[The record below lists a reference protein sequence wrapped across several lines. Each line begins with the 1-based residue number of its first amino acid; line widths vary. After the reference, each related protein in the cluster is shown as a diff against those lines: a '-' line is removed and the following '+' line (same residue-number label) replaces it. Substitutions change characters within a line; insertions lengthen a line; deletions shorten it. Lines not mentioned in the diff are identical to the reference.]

1 MISLQ
6 QIEEQLK
13 AALKARDQ
21 IAVDTLRGL
30 KTRVQNEQIAKIREL
45 KEEEMA
51 ALVRSELKR
60 RQEAAKAFTDG
71 SRRELAEKELAE
83 ASVLEKFL
91 PPQMPP
97 EEIGALADKLIA
109 ENNFSAKDFGVA
121 MGKLKIQVGSR
132 ADGAVVAKVLKEK
145 LK

>member
-71 SRRELAEKELAE
+71 SRLELAEKELAE

-121 MGKLKIQVGSR
+121 MGRLKAQVGSR

>member
-71 SRRELAEKELAE
+71 SRLELAEKELAE